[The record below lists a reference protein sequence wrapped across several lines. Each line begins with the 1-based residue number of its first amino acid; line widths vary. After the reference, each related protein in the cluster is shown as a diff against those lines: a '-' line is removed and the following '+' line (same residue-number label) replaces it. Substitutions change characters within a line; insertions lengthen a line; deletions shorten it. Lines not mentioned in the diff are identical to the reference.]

1 MRRLLSS
8 IIYFSLQDLSI
19 ETEILSEPHKM
30 PQEALNSVSN
40 MITPKLEDKEEN
52 PRDGLCYDS

>member
-1 MRRLLSS
+1 
-8 IIYFSLQDLSI
+8 
-19 ETEILSEPHKM
+19 M